1 MVSSG
6 KKKSSPLMS
15 AVKGAI
21 VGGIA
26 VAGAMTLADEKKRQQ
41 VKNAFTGAKE
51 TLTDYVGTVKDKV
64 QDTGEQVKGKA
75 EDLKGALQHAVD
87 DFEDA
92 VQK

>member
-1 MVSSG
+1 MSGSG

-41 VKNAFTGAKE
+41 VKDAFTDAKDSLAGYAE
-51 TLTDYVGTVKDKV
+51 TVKNKV
-64 QDTGEQVKGKA
+64 QDTGEQVADKA
-75 EDLKGALQHAVD
+75 EDIKGALQHAVD

-92 VQK
+92 V

>member
-1 MVSSG
+1 MAGSG

-41 VKNAFTGAKE
+41 LKDAFTDAKDKLSGYAE
-51 TLTDYVGTVKDKV
+51 TVKDKV
-64 QDTGEQVKGKA
+64 QDTGEQVADKA
-75 EDLKGALQHAVD
+75 EDIKGALHHAVE

-92 VQK
+92 V